1 MKAMIL
7 AAGRGERMRH
17 LTETLPKPLLKVNG
31 KPLIQYTIE
40 KLVAA
45 GFNDIVINLAYLGH
59 KIRDFAGNGQDFG
72 CQIRYSDEGN
82 SALETAGGVRHA
94 LPLLGDAPFLLIN
107 ADIACDYP
115 LITLKTHRVKKAHL
129 VLVSNP
135 PHHPEGDFHLQ
146 TDGILAEHGANKLTY
161 SGIGVFHPSL
171 FSSLPSRPLKLGA
184 VLRHNMPSPDITGE
198 KYQGFWMDIGTPERL
213 NEVAQRLR

>member
-7 AAGRGERMRH
+7 AAGRGKRMRH
-17 LTETLPKPLLKVNG
+17 LTETLPKPLLRVNG
-31 KPLIQYTIE
+31 KPLIEYTIE
-40 KLVAA
+40 NLVTA

-59 KIRDFAGNGQDFG
+59 KIRDFAGNGQAFG
-72 CQIRYSDEGN
+72 CQISYSDEGDT
-82 SALETAGGVRHA
+82 ALETAGGVRHA

-115 LITLKTHRVKKAHL
+115 LIHLKNRPVKKAHL

-146 TDGILAEHGANKLTY
+146 HDGILAQHGATKLTY
-161 SGIGVFHPSL
+161 SGIGVFDPSL
-171 FSSLPSRPLKLGA
+171 FSNLPSGPLKLGA

-198 KYQGFWMDIGTPERL
+198 KHQGFWMDIGTPERL
-213 NEVAQRLR
+213 KVLAQQLR